1 MDPIMQAI
9 LASLK
14 GGGAGGVGTA
24 GPAASS
30 FSFGN
35 ILKNL
40 KKKPKSDEPDLSGFL
55 GAPKIERG
63 TMTGAATQYDPRRI
77 YGGLYDLYGGRRV
90 RGGLLGD

>member
-9 LASLK
+9 MASLK
-14 GGGAGGVGTA
+14 SGGSGTA
-24 GPAASS
+24 GPAAST

-40 KKKPKSDEPDLSGFL
+40 KKKPSEEEVDLSSFIDR
-55 GAPKIERG
+55 PKIERG

>member
-1 MDPIMQAI
+1 MDPIMQTI
-9 LASLK
+9 LASLTS
-14 GGGAGGVGTA
+14 GGAGGAGAA

-40 KKKPKSDEPDLSGFL
+40 KKKPESDEPDLSSFIDR
-55 GAPKIERG
+55 PKIERG

>member
-1 MDPIMQAI
+1 MDPMMQFVMQA
-9 LASLK
+9 LMS
-14 GGGAGGVGTA
+14 GGKDSGPGVA
-24 GPAASS
+24 S
-30 FSFGN
+30 FSPGN
-35 ILKNL
+35 FIKNL
-40 KKKPKSDEPDLSGFL
+40 KKKPESDEPDLSSFL